1 MSTKFGARRI
11 GGTLALAA
19 AAFALVAPGTA
30 GAGLLSTG
38 TASSCDP
45 NVSQAFEDWG
55 DTASYR
61 LLPGGSFE
69 GGASWSLSGGAKIVS
84 GNEPFGL
91 EDGTRSLLVPAGAT
105 ATSPTVCFA
114 FGDLHSRF
122 VVRSTGGSGK
132 LEVDVMVKS
141 LLGILSVLDGGT
153 VAADGTWDPSPRVSA
168 LVTNVGG
175 LLTTKAI
182 SLRFHAQGTSFQVDD
197 VYLDPFRGT

>member
-1 MSTKFGARRI
+1 VSTKFGARRI

-19 AAFALVAPGTA
+19 AAFALLAPGTA

>member
-19 AAFALVAPGTA
+19 AAFALLAPGTA

-45 NVSQAFEDWG
+45 DVSQAFEDWG

-69 GGASWSLSGGAKIVS
+69 GGASWSLSGGAKVVS

-105 ATSPTVCFA
+105 AISPTVCFA

-122 VVRSTGGSGK
+122 VVRTTGGSGK

-141 LLGILSVLDGGT
+141 LLGLLSVLDGGT
-153 VAADGTWDPSPRVSA
+153 VSADGTWDPSPRVSA

-182 SLRFHAQGTSFQVDD
+182 SLRFHAQGASFQVDD